1 MLCTRYRHGCVG
13 IIGLV
18 NSGGVVMKQKYQE
31 AQKLRNQG
39 LTLKEIS
46 EKLGINEKTIHAN
59 TVNSRKKSKKAPKE
73 SNRDKLYTGEVKVK
87 EGLKIFETKKDRD
100 EGKIKVRVNKNT
112 WVYTNKSPEQ
122 AIEDYNRRYNV

>member
-1 MLCTRYRHGCVG
+1 
-13 IIGLV
+13 
-18 NSGGVVMKQKYQE
+18 MKEKYQE

-46 EKLGINEKTIHAN
+46 KKTGINEKTIQAN

-73 SNRDKLYTGEVKVK
+73 SNRDKLYKGEVKVK
-87 EGLKIFETKKDRD
+87 EGLKIFETKQDRD
-100 EGKIKVRVNKNT
+100 KGKRKIRVNKNT

-122 AIEDYNRRYNV
+122 AIEDYKRRYGV

>member
-1 MLCTRYRHGCVG
+1 
-13 IIGLV
+13 
-18 NSGGVVMKQKYQE
+18 MKEKYQE

-73 SNRDKLYTGEVKVK
+73 SNRDKLYKGEVKVK
-87 EGLKIFETKKDRD
+87 EGLKIFENKQDRD
-100 EGKIKVRVNKNT
+100 KGKIKVRVNRNT
-112 WVYTNKSPEQ
+112 EIYTNKSPEQ
-122 AIEDYNRRYNV
+122 AIEDYNKRYGI